1 MKAIILAPLLL
12 LASCAG
18 LGSLLTPPASP
29 AAVANTTTL
38 DEQAALGVELAYK
51 AARTAVEVGVDAG
64 LIKGTR
70 ATQFAEL
77 DNKAFNAVVIV
88 RRAYRAGNATDYATG
103 LSQARL
109 AVADLL
115 SLVS

>member
-1 MKAIILAPLLL
+1 MKLFYLAPLLL
-12 LASCAG
+12 LSSCAG

-29 AAVANTTTL
+29 AAVANTTVL

-64 LIKGTR
+64 LIKGAR
-70 ATQFAEL
+70 ATQFAAL
-77 DNKAFNAVVIV
+77 DNKAYKAVTTA
-88 RRAYRAGNATDYATG
+88 RRAYQAGNATDYATG